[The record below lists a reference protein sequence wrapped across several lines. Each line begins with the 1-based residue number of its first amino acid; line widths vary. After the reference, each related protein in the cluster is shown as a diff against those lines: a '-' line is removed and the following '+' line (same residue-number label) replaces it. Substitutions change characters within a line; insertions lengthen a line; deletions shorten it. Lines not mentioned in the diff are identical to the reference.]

1 MNKSLIWLFAILGLL
16 WLFLGSFFSNKYCN
30 CSKAAAIPAV
40 VAPAIGDNPEASKA
54 ILIADA
60 EKSFKATTDDNLL
73 FSPSSCDYLLPV
85 GDELTAVFQSAAKHL
100 KENPQRILVLTG
112 LYRGT
117 ESNNCTDAKDLG
129 MGRAEKVKQL
139 LMDMGA
145 PANQIR
151 VMSEK
156 NEVAMFDGNVLGGV
170 RYEFISGD
178 VGEVEK
184 RLRIGNMTLYFDSN
198 ARNINLTPEQQ
209 KYFDDLKFF
218 IAQKPDAKIV
228 VDGHTDNKSNLK
240 YNLRLSRK
248 RAEFVR
254 DFMVQNGI
262 SKKNIVIDGK
272 GPNVPLATND
282 TEEGRAKN
290 RRVEVK
296 IQ

>member
-1 MNKSLIWLFAILGLL
+1 MWLYAILGLL

-30 CSKAAAIPAV
+30 CSKAAAVPAV
-40 VAPAIGDNPEASKA
+40 VAPAIGGKSEPNKA
-54 ILIADA
+54 ILISDA
-60 EKSFKATTDDNLL
+60 EKNFKASTNDNLL
-73 FSPSSCDYLLPV
+73 FPSSSCDYLLPIA
-85 GDELTAVFQSAAKHL
+85 DDLTAVFQSAAKHL
-100 KENPQRILVLTG
+100 KGNPQRILVLTG

-117 ESNNCTDAKDLG
+117 ETNKCGDAKDLG
-129 MGRAEKVKQL
+129 FGRADKVKNL
-139 LMDMGA
+139 LVGMGA
-145 PANQIR
+145 PASQIR

-198 ARNINLTPEQQ
+198 AKVINLTPEQQ
-209 KYFDDLKFF
+209 KYFDDLKSFVS
-218 IAQKPDAKIV
+218 QKPDAKIQ

-262 SKKNIVIDGK
+262 PKKNIVTEGK
-272 GPNVPLATND
+272 GPNVPIDNND